1 MIDTHCHILPN
12 CDDGPKTSEGSIRM
26 AQAAVRQGIH
36 TIIATPHHATRKY
49 NNSSTKIRRAVR
61 LLNAKLKKQGIPLTV
76 LPGQEFRLTEH
87 YRTDYRKGRIQTLAG
102 TSYLLVELPS
112 RLIPDYFMD
121 FLAYMNRHHIQVIIA
136 HPERN
141 FEIIKQPLM
150 LQHWLEQGILL
161 QVTTQSLVGYF
172 GKKIQETAKWI
183 CKKQW
188 AHLIASDAHDPVQ
201 RKFYM
206 REGSKIV
213 VECSGGTYLSQLQ
226 SNATRLIRG
235 EGIITASV
243 NALLEQQHVE
253 EI

>member
-49 NNSSTKIRRAVR
+49 NNASSKIIRAVR

-76 LPGQEFRLTEH
+76 LPGQEFRLTEA

-112 RLIPDYFMD
+112 RLVPDYFMD
-121 FLAYMNRHHIQVIIA
+121 FLAYMNRHHTHIIIA

-141 FEIIKQPLM
+141 FEIIKQPAM
-150 LQHWLEQGILL
+150 LQHWLTHGVLL

-188 AHLIASDAHDPVQ
+188 AHLIASDAHDPDQ
-201 RKFYM
+201 RKFYI

-213 VECSGGTYLSQLQ
+213 VECSGATYLSQLHA
-226 SNATRLIRG
+226 NAAHLIRG
-235 EGIITASV
+235 RRS
-243 NALLEQQHVE
+243 
-253 EI
+253 